1 METEKETRF
10 RPIRE
15 HVVIERDDAKSETA
29 GGIVLPEGAKDKP
42 RQGAVVAVGP
52 GRAEKGQWVRLQ
64 VQSGDRVLFGADAGT
79 EVEIDGTKYIVMH
92 EQEILSILQ

>member
-1 METEKETRF
+1 METETKF

-15 HVVIERDDAKSETA
+15 HVVIKRDDAKSETA
-29 GGIVLPEGAKDKP
+29 GGIVLPESAKDKS

-52 GRAEKGQWVRLQ
+52 GRAEKGRWVRLQ

-79 EVEIDGTKYIVMH
+79 EVEIDDTKYVVMH

>member
-15 HVVIERDDAKSETA
+15 HVVIERGKAEAETP
-29 GGIVLPEGAKDKP
+29 GGIVLPEGAKDKSM
-42 RQGAVVAVGP
+42 QGAVVAVGP
-52 GRAEKGQWVRLQ
+52 GRAEKGRWVRLQ

-79 EVEIDGTKYIVMH
+79 EIELDGTKYVVMH